1 MNEVKCTIIQD
12 VLPLY
17 VDEVVSE
24 DTKEMVEQHL
34 HQCENCRQEYR
45 SMKQALRIPAKNK
58 GSALGKIKKRWRKKK
73 WMISMASI
81 LATMALLF
89 GIFSYIFYFKTVIPY
104 SQELITIENQDNELV
119 SRYSG
124 NSYAG
129 VHATHPM
136 TVEVDGTEKNVIV
149 MFYTQTLY
157 DSPSGSFINP
167 KENPNVQGS
176 TFQLPEGQTA
186 DAVYYA
192 EFDAEE
198 ISFEKDAWSD
208 IIERATL
215 IWER

>member
-34 HQCENCRQEYR
+34 HQCEYCRREYR
-45 SMKQALRIPAKNK
+45 SMKQAVHIPAENK
-58 GSALGKIKKRWRKKK
+58 GSALIKIKKRWRKKK
-73 WMISMASI
+73 WIIAMASI

-89 GIFSYIFYFKTVIPY
+89 GMFAYIFYFETVIPY
-104 SQELITIENQDNELV
+104 SEELITIEAQDNQLV

-124 NSYAG
+124 KSYAG
-129 VHATHPM
+129 VHATLPM
-136 TVEVDGTEKNVIV
+136 TVEIDGIEKNVIV

-167 KENPNVQGS
+167 KENTNIQGS
-176 TFQLPEGQTA
+176 TFQLSREQEV
-186 DAVYYA
+186 DLVYYA

-198 ISFEKDAWSD
+198 IFVEKRND

-215 IWER
+215 IWERSP